1 MARTSREEAFQAE
14 GRAFV
19 KLHVEGR
26 WMWGGQWGRGTEDVR
41 GLQCGRQGDS
51 PQALRASAAQ
61 TISNVSQTDTF
72 IKYDENG
79 FLDNLKT

>member
-1 MARTSREEAFQAE
+1 MRPRHRGCERTPMRQA
-14 GRAFV
+14 
-19 KLHVEGR
+19 
-26 WMWGGQWGRGTEDVR
+26 
-41 GLQCGRQGDS
+41 GDS

>member
-1 MARTSREEAFQAE
+1 MNVRRPVRPRHRGCERTPMRQA
-14 GRAFV
+14 
-19 KLHVEGR
+19 
-26 WMWGGQWGRGTEDVR
+26 
-41 GLQCGRQGDS
+41 GDS